1 MINYDGVRCVQM
13 GKMAGGGARRESSES
28 RRDENRVNNVRA
40 KSEREGEL
48 REPKV
53 KQVARNFCRIVN
65 ERAKF
70 RDQHFVRFDQLT
82 VGLNCLFRDFLVYL
96 HYQITQTRRLKMFH
110 ISTYKFVD
118 NSPRTGGGIFRLY
131 IR

>member
-1 MINYDGVRCVQM
+1 MIRVANYDGVRCIQM

-28 RRDENRVNNVRA
+28 RRDENRLNNVRA

-53 KQVARNFCRIVN
+53 KQVARNFCRFVN
-65 ERAKF
+65 ERANF

-82 VGLNCLFRDFLVYL
+82 VGLNCLFRVFLVYL
-96 HYQITQTRRLKMFH
+96 HY
-110 ISTYKFVD
+110 
-118 NSPRTGGGIFRLY
+118 
-131 IR
+131 